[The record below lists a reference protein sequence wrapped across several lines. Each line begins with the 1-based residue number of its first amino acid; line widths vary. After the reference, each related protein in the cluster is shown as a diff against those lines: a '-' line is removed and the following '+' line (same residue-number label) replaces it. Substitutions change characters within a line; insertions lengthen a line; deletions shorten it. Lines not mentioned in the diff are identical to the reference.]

1 MTSIYYEVFPVTL
14 VSKQAVFIRHYQEKQ
29 LPPWIIPSL
38 SNVHPNDMVVHH
50 LINFFGDA
58 FDPHRTIVHSTS
70 WRYED
75 ERDRLLLF
83 FFNEPAPTEIY
94 TLSLHDALPI
104 SRSS

>member
-38 SNVHPNDMVVHH
+38 SNVHPNDIVVHH

-58 FDPHRTIVHSTS
+58 FDPHRTIVHSITPQLFSCTS
-70 WRYED
+70 
-75 ERDRLLLF
+75 
-83 FFNEPAPTEIY
+83 
-94 TLSLHDALPI
+94 
-104 SRSS
+104 SRNLDGPVA